1 MPISSDRVV
10 VLPAGL
16 DLHARPAGV
25 FVRTA
30 MRYSS
35 RLVVSCDGKTADAK
49 SILAILALGAVGG
62 SRLEVHAEGD
72 DADAALD
79 ALAHCLDDLQ

>member
-1 MPISSDRVV
+1 MPTSSDRVV
-10 VLPAGL
+10 VLPPGL

-30 MRYSS
+30 MRYSAQL
-35 RLVVSCDGKTADAK
+35 LVTCGEKTADAK

-62 SRLEVHAEGD
+62 SRLEVHADGEDGE
-72 DADAALD
+72 AALD
-79 ALAHCLDDLQ
+79 ALAHCLDDLK